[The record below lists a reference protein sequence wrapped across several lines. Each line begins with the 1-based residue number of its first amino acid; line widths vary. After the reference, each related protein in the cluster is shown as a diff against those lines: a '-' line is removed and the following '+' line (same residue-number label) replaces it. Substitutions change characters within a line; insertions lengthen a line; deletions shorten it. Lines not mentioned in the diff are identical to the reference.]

1 MMAWTKEQV
10 FCFWKWIRVMAF
22 IMLSS
27 HLCAP
32 DREAQTI
39 LPIEVK
45 ATQKSYWAEKNDN
58 LTLDFTFTP
67 KLECSHNLWL
77 VSCDWLK
84 DDTISCYKPLY
95 DYIEHDRKKVSET
108 QDEKFSG
115 RVVFDKDVL
124 KKGRIRLHVSRLQVE
139 DSGVYVCKLN
149 IGHCKG
155 SDTSKLNVT
164 DSHPFELPATVSP
177 SSEDRGRTGL
187 PFVAAAAAA
196 AVTILIICYIIYRKK
211 TNPERQPLRRQAESS
226 CFMLS

>member
-1 MMAWTKEQV
+1 MSS
-10 FCFWKWIRVMAF
+10 
-22 IMLSS
+22 LSLFVS
-27 HLCAP
+27 SAP
-32 DREAQTI
+32 DRGVQTI
-39 LPIEVK
+39 LPIEVNV
-45 ATQKSYWAEKNDN
+45 TQKSYWAEKNDN

-84 DDTISCYKPLY
+84 NDTISCYKLLY
-95 DYIEHDRKKVSET
+95 EYIELDGETVSEF

-124 KKGRIRLHVSRLQVE
+124 RKGRIRLHVSRLKVE

-211 TNPERQPLRRQAESS
+211 TNSERQPLRSRQAESS
-226 CFMLS
+226 CFVLS